1 MSQNPALNWSF
12 IMLLTSEVVIES
24 FTPGGGG
31 GVEKGHSYFVS
42 LVVMRKDLKVEF
54 SLFSF

>member
-24 FTPGGGG
+24 FTESANVRGKDH
-31 GVEKGHSYFVS
+31 VKMKEK
-42 LVVMRKDLKVEF
+42 RKERQK
-54 SLFSF
+54 